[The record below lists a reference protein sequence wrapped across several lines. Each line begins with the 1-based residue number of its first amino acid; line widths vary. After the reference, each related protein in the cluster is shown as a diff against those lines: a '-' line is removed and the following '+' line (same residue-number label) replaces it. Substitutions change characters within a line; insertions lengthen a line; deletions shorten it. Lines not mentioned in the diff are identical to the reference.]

1 MSRRK
6 DGQRFKLFVEVDTA
20 KSTANVNMI
29 IGCFTDPV
37 CVMSKRKHS
46 KRNTE
51 SAGGGKRQNTGHGGG
66 SGGGAEHSRG
76 SNGGGGVVGGGVR
89 GRSGGRGEAGGA
101 GGGGGGSSSGGGM
114 TELFQAELTNL
125 IHGKFAVI
133 QSSLERIEQQ
143 LARQGL
149 RIGELEQAV
158 RPTLQRNSND
168 IGGGGGGGGNNG
180 SSGVGGGGSGGAG
193 GGDWF
198 RGLTSDRLFTNG
210 LEGELSGAMPL
221 SSGHDGHDSMGN
233 TLAMSA
239 IGLPHG
245 HSNHGGL
252 KTHGHSTHSH
262 GTRGHGTHVHGGNNH
277 GNNQSHNHGNNHGH
291 LNGRNHGHN
300 HGSLL
305 SVQSSAFPNMSDAL
319 VVPSMSSDAL
329 FTFTNSS
336 NIRKRASSSDIIE
349 SILP

>member
-20 KSTANVNMI
+20 KSTADVNMI
-29 IGCFTDPV
+29 IGCFTNPV

-51 SAGGGKRQNTGHGGG
+51 SARGGKRQNTAHDGG
-66 SGGGAEHSRG
+66 SGGGAEHLRG
-76 SNGGGGVVGGGVR
+76 SNPGVVGGGVR
-89 GRSGGRGEAGGA
+89 GRSGGRGEARGA
-101 GGGGGGSSSGGGM
+101 EGEGGGSSSGGGM
-114 TELFQAELTNL
+114 TERFQAELTNL
-125 IHGKFAVI
+125 IHGKFAVV

-143 LARQGL
+143 LSRQGL

-158 RPTLQRNSND
+158 RPTLQRNSNN
-168 IGGGGGGGGNNG
+168 IGGGGGGGNNG
-180 SSGVGGGGSGGAG
+180 SSGGRGGCSGGAG

-198 RGLTSDRLFTNG
+198 RGLTSDSLFSNG

-233 TLAMSA
+233 TQAMSA

-252 KTHGHSTHSH
+252 KTHGHITHSH
-262 GTRGHGTHVHGGNNH
+262 GTRDDGTHGHGGN
-277 GNNQSHNHGNNHGH
+277 
-291 LNGRNHGHN
+291 NHGHN
-300 HGSLL
+300 HGSLI
-305 SVQSSAFPNMSDAL
+305 SVQSSAFPSMSDAL
-319 VVPSMSSDAL
+319 GVPSMSSDAL
-329 FTFTNSS
+329 FTFANSS
-336 NIRKRASSSDIIE
+336 HIRKRASSSDIIE